1 MTRGKYYSV
10 VMPIAG
16 ILYVIVGLIAHR
28 SIVWVVGAMCFGIIA
43 ILGNAITQPK

>member
-16 ILYVIVGLIAHR
+16 ILYVIVGLIAH
-28 SIVWVVGAMCFGIIA
+28 SGLVWTVGAMVVGIVA
-43 ILGNAITQPK
+43 IIGNAVG

>member
-16 ILYVIVGLIAHR
+16 ILYVIVGLIFHTG
-28 SIVWVVGAMCFGIIA
+28 IVWTIGAMSLGIVA
-43 ILGNAITQPK
+43 ILGNAFTHP